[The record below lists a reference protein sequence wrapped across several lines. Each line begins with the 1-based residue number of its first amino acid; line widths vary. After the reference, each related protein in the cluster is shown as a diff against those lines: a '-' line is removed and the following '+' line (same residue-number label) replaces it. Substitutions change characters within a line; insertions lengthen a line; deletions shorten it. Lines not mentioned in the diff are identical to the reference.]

1 MTLSLPADA
10 FHAEQGL
17 AHSRATRP
25 PRPPRERAVSIG
37 ITVAAH
43 LLVVAGLVTGIQVSQ
58 APKADKP
65 IFVEMV
71 KDQKKVEMK
80 PMAPP
85 KLARPTE
92 LNVPPP
98 LIDIATPP
106 APNAITAPPPRP
118 VTPPPVAAAPA
129 PVAAPAWNGQPN
141 YYASLLAYLE
151 RFKRYPAAARAAHIE
166 GQVFVHFVMR
176 RDGTVQSAEIAKSSG
191 RPALDREA
199 LAMVARAG
207 KLPPMPSEMK
217 GETLNGVIGPITF
230 SLH

>member
-10 FHAEQGL
+10 FPTERGL
-17 AHSRATRP
+17 MQARTPRIARA
-25 PRPPRERAVSIG
+25 PRERAVSIG

-43 LLVVAGLVTGIQVSQ
+43 LLVVAGLVTGIQVTH
-58 APKADKP
+58 APKTEKP

-71 KDQKKVEMK
+71 KAEKKVEIK

-85 KLARPTE
+85 KFAPPTE
-92 LNVPPP
+92 LNVPAP
-98 LIDIATPP
+98 LIDIAP

-118 VTPPPVAAAPA
+118 VAPPPVAAAPA
-129 PVAAPAWNGQPN
+129 AVAAPSWNGQAN

>member
-10 FHAEQGL
+10 FHADRGL
-17 AHSRATRP
+17 AHLRPSRTT
-25 PRPPRERAVSIG
+25 RPPRERAVSIG

-43 LLVVAGLVTGIQVSQ
+43 LLVVAGLVYGVQVTHT
-58 APKADKP
+58 PKADKP

-71 KDQKKVEMK
+71 KDQKKVEIK

-85 KLARPTE
+85 KFAMPTE
-92 LNVPPP
+92 LNVPAP
-98 LIDIATPP
+98 LIDIAPPP

-118 VTPPPVAAAPA
+118 ATPPPVAAAPA
-129 PVAAPAWNGQPN
+129 PVAAAWNGQAN

-166 GQVFVHFVMR
+166 GQVFVHFVMA

-199 LAMVARAG
+199 LAMIARAG
-207 KLPPMPSEMK
+207 KLPAMPSEMK
-217 GETLNGVIGPITF
+217 DETLNGVIGPITF